1 MTPSSSSF
9 VSSPRQTGSAVGA
22 MALCVAMLIAS
33 EFMPVSLL
41 TPIAHDLN
49 ATEGIA
55 GQAISIS
62 GFFAVLASL
71 FVAPLAGRFDRRHVL
86 MSMTVLM
93 LISIVLIAVSPNFAV
108 LMIARAFLGLAVGG
122 FWSLSTATVIQLV
135 PAQRVPKALGTI
147 YMGNAIATA
156 FAAPI
161 GAYVGGHLG
170 WRFVFAALVPLVLV
184 NLVWQAVSLPSMPP
198 RAAIPITRLFGLL
211 KRRNV
216 SVGMVAVMLTFAGS
230 YGTFTYFR
238 PFLEAV
244 TGADANQLSM
254 LLLGLGVAGFAGTH
268 FAGTMLHRNHV
279 YPLLRWLP
287 IALAAATLGLV
298 QFGHLFAGAATM
310 MIGWGA
316 VNAAIPVTWSTWLAK
331 EIDDEPESGGGLMV
345 GSIQLAIMLG
355 GALGGELLDR
365 IGVFA
370 PLMGGVVLL
379 VLSALLI
386 GNGARLKKTE
396 KLD

>member
-1 MTPSSSSF
+1 
-9 VSSPRQTGSAVGA
+9 
-22 MALCVAMLIAS
+22 
-33 EFMPVSLL
+33 
-41 TPIAHDLN
+41 
-49 ATEGIA
+49 
-55 GQAISIS
+55 
-62 GFFAVLASL
+62 
-71 FVAPLAGRFDRRHVL
+71 
-86 MSMTVLM
+86 
-93 LISIVLIAVSPNFAV
+93 
-108 LMIARAFLGLAVGG
+108 
-122 FWSLSTATVIQLV
+122 
-135 PAQRVPKALGTI
+135 
-147 YMGNAIATA
+147 
-156 FAAPI
+156 
-161 GAYVGGHLG
+161 
-170 WRFVFAALVPLVLV
+170 
-184 NLVWQAVSLPSMPP
+184 
-198 RAAIPITRLFGLL
+198 
-211 KRRNV
+211 
-216 SVGMVAVMLTFAGS
+216 MLTFAGS